1 MPEDYVNY
9 RDSYPNL
16 QEALKN
22 GAKLHAFLSGGSLR
36 VVRIE
41 KMNKETGKN
50 ELLSY
55 GEHPYFSGALAHADE
70 DFGLS
75 YDQQYTAKGA
85 KHLHYLTGAYS
96 LPYDVLDAHIKDGR
110 SIDVIYCK
118 RWGQYICT
126 TPVPFNLRRNNE
138 ILWGSSDNILGAFL
152 ACLLSFQFEDKE
164 EFEKRI

>member
-22 GAKLHAFLSGGSLR
+22 GANLHAFLSGGSLR

-41 KMNKETGKN
+41 KMNKETGKK

-55 GEHPYFSGALAHADE
+55 GEHPYFSGALVHADE

-75 YDQQYTAKGA
+75 YEQQYTAENA
-85 KHLHYLTGAYS
+85 KHRHYLTGAYS
-96 LPYDVLDAHIKDGR
+96 LPYDALDAHIKAGR
-110 SIDVIYCK
+110 SIDVFYCK

-126 TPVPFNLRRNNE
+126 TPVPYNLRRNNE
-138 ILWGSSDNILGAFL
+138 ILWGSSDNILGAIL
-152 ACLLSFQFEDKE
+152 SCLLSFQFEDKE

>member
-1 MPEDYVNY
+1 MPKDYVNY

-22 GAKLHAFLSGGSLR
+22 GANLHAFLSGGSLR

-41 KMNKETGKN
+41 KMNKETGKK

-55 GEHPYFSGALAHADE
+55 GEHPYFSGALVHADE
-70 DFGLS
+70 DFGLT
-75 YDQQYTAKGA
+75 YEQQYTAKDA
-85 KHLHYLTGAYS
+85 KHDHYLTGAYS
-96 LPYDVLDAHIKDGR
+96 LPYDALDAHIKDGR
-110 SIDVIYCK
+110 SIDVIYCR

-126 TPVPFNLRRNNE
+126 TPVPYNLHRNNE
-138 ILWGSSDNILGAFL
+138 ILWGSSDNILGAIL
-152 ACLLSFQFEDKE
+152 TCLLSFQFEDKE